1 MTVRSLFAAIAAA
14 AVLVPL
20 GAAAAE
26 AVPPRFPPPALHDGA
41 HDFDFL
47 IGNWKAHLKRLPK
60 RLQGS
65 TDWVEYDGISNHH
78 KLLDSNANFEEFD
91 VSGPAGRIKA
101 QTLRLYDPD
110 SKQWSIYGV
119 DVDKGVLG
127 LPATVGEFTD
137 GKGEFYDHEVWD
149 GRMIWVRFQWAPTG
163 RDTVH
168 FEQAFS
174 ADGGRTWEVNWIL
187 DLTRAK

>member
-1 MTVRSLFAAIAAA
+1 MKPQISLACLSLVAALTAAPVSA
-14 AVLVPL
+14 QP
-20 GAAAAE
+20 
-26 AVPPRFPPPALHDGA
+26 VPPRFPPPVTHDGG

-47 IGNWKAHLKRLPK
+47 IGNWNASLKRLPK

-65 TDWVEYDGISNHH
+65 TEWVEYKGISNHR

-101 QTLRLYDPD
+101 QTLRLYNPAA
-110 SKQWSIYGV
+110 KQWAIYGL
-119 DVDKGVLG
+119 DVDKGL
-127 LPATVGEFTD
+127 LPMPATVGEFKD
-137 GKGEFYDHEVWD
+137 GVGTFYDHEPWD
-149 GRMIWVRFQWAPTG
+149 GRMILVRFQWRPTG
-163 RDTVH
+163 PDSVH

-174 ADGGRTWEVNWIL
+174 ADLGQTWEVNWIL